1 MVNIF
6 KKITIPSDYFNSYT
20 NYYDVLKSDLYY
32 YLYNNLQKENYVTFS
47 WDLKTALKINANGEY
62 I

>member
-1 MVNIF
+1 MDNIF
-6 KKITIPSDYFNSYT
+6 TEHEIPNSFLYKFSI
-20 NYYDVLKSDLYY
+20 LKVDLLF
-32 YLYNNLQKENYVTFS
+32 YLNNNLQKENYQTFS